1 MLDEALR
8 LNEKITII
16 GTGNYG
22 IAIGNRLM
30 NYGYD
35 VIYGSRNPNFDYLK
49 ECFNDQNKFTVT
61 TIIDACLKADKFIF
75 LAISA
80 ENNNYENFANEIN
93 NLELNKDLILIEIS
107 NYYNNNDIS
116 NAEKLKDLLINKRID
131 IVKGFNL
138 ISSYSMRSCL
148 NIEQKGNNNE
158 INVPICG
165 DNLESKQLVTLLC
178 NRINLKAND
187 IGLLKLNALKLE
199 KLNQTTFIEW
209 KMPSLISL
217 IFLLLNIVW
226 IYIHYYFFPKKSH
239 DLEEYL
245 KNSSL
250 LAHLNKVLGFTSLQM
265 LSFVYFTSSIAS
277 VYQLYYGTRYKRFP
291 KYLDFILKSRKQFGL
306 WSFLFA
312 SLHVLCTIFISNPA
326 YLSDWYQELT
336 INNSSKWTIHAE
348 INFLSGILAFIIML
362 LIALSSINSIAN
374 SFNWNE
380 WHFVQ
385 TKLGLVCLFIALM
398 HSVSMYLNIFFK
410 RNLNNYSTLYLITRV
425 KLIGCYFPAFVLII
439 RFIFAYFPLISKRL
453 ENIRK
458 GITIKKNKSNV

>member
-1 MLDEALR
+1 M
-8 LNEKITII
+8 NEKITII

-22 IAIGNRLM
+22 IAIGKCLM

-61 TIIDACLKADKFIF
+61 TIIDACLKTDKFIF

-80 ENNNYENFANEIN
+80 ENNNYENFANELN

-107 NYYNNNDIS
+107 NKTNNDNNYDIS
-116 NAEKLKDLLINKRID
+116 NAEKVKDLLINKRID

-138 ISSYSMRSCL
+138 ISSYLMSSCL

-165 DNLESKQLVTLLC
+165 DNLESKQSVTLLC

-209 KMPSLISL
+209 KIPSLISL
-217 IFLLLNIVW
+217 IFLLFNIVW
-226 IYIHYYFFPKKSH
+226 IYIHYYFFPKKSNY
-239 DLEEYL
+239 LENYL
-245 KNSSL
+245 KNSSI
-250 LAHLNKVLGFTSLQM
+250 LAHLNKVLGFTSLQL
-265 LSFVYFTSSIAS
+265 LSFVYFTSLIAS
-277 VYQLYYGTRYKRFP
+277 VYQLYYGTKYKIFP

-312 SLHVLCTIFISNPA
+312 CLHVLCTIFISNPA

-336 INNSSKWTIHAE
+336 MNNSSKWTIHAE
-348 INFLSGILAFIIML
+348 INFLSGILAY
-362 LIALSSINSIAN
+362 A
-374 SFNWNE
+374 FN
-380 WHFVQ
+380 
-385 TKLGLVCLFIALM
+385 C
-398 HSVSMYLNIFFK
+398 
-410 RNLNNYSTLYLITRV
+410 
-425 KLIGCYFPAFVLII
+425 
-439 RFIFAYFPLISKRL
+439 
-453 ENIRK
+453 
-458 GITIKKNKSNV
+458 IK

>member
-1 MLDEALR
+1 MSDEELK

-22 IAIGNRLM
+22 IAIGKRLM

-61 TIIDACLKADKFIF
+61 TIIDACLKTDKFIF

-80 ENNNYENFANEIN
+80 ENDNYKDFANELN

-107 NYYNNNDIS
+107 NKTNNNNDDVS
-116 NAEKLKDLLINKRID
+116 NAEKVKDLLINKRID

-138 ISSYSMRSCL
+138 ISSYLMSSCL
-148 NIEQKGNNNE
+148 NIEQKSNNNE

-199 KLNQTTFIEW
+199 KINQTTFIEW
-209 KMPSLISL
+209 KIPSLISL
-217 IFLLLNIVW
+217 TILLLNIVW
-226 IYIHYYFFPKKSH
+226 IYIHYYFFPKKSN
-239 DLEEYL
+239 DLEKYL
-245 KNSSL
+245 KNSSI
-250 LAHLNKVLGFTSLQM
+250 LAHLNKVLGFTSLQF
-265 LSFVYFTSSIAS
+265 LSFVYFTSLIAS
-277 VYQLYYGTRYKRFP
+277 VYQLYHGTRYKRFP

-312 SLHVLCTIFISNPA
+312 CLHVLCTIFISNPA
-326 YLSDWYQELT
+326 YLSDWYQESVM
-336 INNSSKWTIHAE
+336 NNSSKWTIHAE

-374 SFNWNE
+374 SLNWNE
-380 WHFVQ
+380 WNFVQ
-385 TKLGLVCLFIALM
+385 TKLGLVCLFISLM
-398 HSVSMYLNIFFK
+398 HSISMYLNIFFK
-410 RNLNNYSTLYLITRV
+410 RNLNNYSIVYLITRV
-425 KLIGCYFPAFVLII
+425 KLIACFFPAFVLII
-439 RFIFAYFPLISKRL
+439 RFIFAYFPPISKRL

-458 GITIKKNKSNV
+458 GISIKNNNK